1 MKYKLDKRGINYLVR
16 VLFQVL
22 IGMALFYISAG
33 RTFVFRGMIYF
44 SLYIILVISG
54 VILLAGNNSEVLNE
68 RAKKRDNTKGWDKV
82 LLKLYVLLAF
92 FGVYIAAGLDAGR
105 YPEARISINF
115 IYPGILIYIFSTALS
130 IWAMA
135 ENKYFE
141 ATSRIQTDRGQVVC
155 SSGPYRFIRHPGY
168 LSILL
173 WCISVPLIFGSV
185 YSVMPVV
192 CVFIIV
198 VIRTYLEDNMLKKEL
213 AGYIEYS
220 GRVRYKLIPFI
231 F

>member
-1 MKYKLDKRGINYLVR
+1 MKHKLDKSGINYLVR

-22 IGMALFYISAG
+22 IGMALFYISSG
-33 RTFVFRGMIYF
+33 RTFAFRGMIYF

-54 VILLAGNNSEVLNE
+54 VILLAGRNSEVLNE

-82 LLKLYVLLAF
+82 LLKLYILLAF

-105 YPEARISINF
+105 YPKARISFDF
-115 IYPGILIYIFSTALS
+115 IYPGILIYIFSSALS

-135 ENKYFE
+135 ENQYFE
-141 ATSRIQTDRGQVVC
+141 ATSRIQKDRDQVVC

-173 WCISVPLIFGSV
+173 WCISVPMIFGSV
-185 YSVMPVV
+185 YAMLPVI
-192 CVFIIV
+192 CIFLII

-213 AGYIEYS
+213 PGYIEYS
-220 GRVRYKLIPFI
+220 GRVRYRLIPFI

>member
-1 MKYKLDKRGINYLVR
+1 MKYKLDKSGINYLVR

-22 IGMALFYISAG
+22 IGTALFYVSAG
-33 RTFVFRGMIYF
+33 RIFVLRGVIYF
-44 SLYIILVISG
+44 SLYIVLAVVG
-54 VILLAGNNSEVLNE
+54 VILLAGRNSEVLNE
-68 RAKKRDNTKGWDKV
+68 RAKKRDNTKSWDKV
-82 LLKLYVLLAF
+82 LLKVYILLAF

-105 YPEARISINF
+105 YPEARISFDF
-115 IYPGILIYIFSTALS
+115 IYPGVLIYVFSSAFS
-130 IWAMA
+130 IWAMS
-135 ENKYFE
+135 ENQYFE

-185 YSVMPVV
+185 YTIMPVI
-192 CVFIIV
+192 CVFVII

-213 AGYIEYS
+213 PGYIEYS
-220 GRVRYKLIPFI
+220 NRVRYRLIPFI